1 MKLNAAST
9 IQKAKNRALAA
20 VVITRYETHGDF
32 KHKSSEGQNCTKSTR
47 TELLNLCQS
56 QFGAIRRMYHEL
68 REKEAAL
75 QNVEDL
81 NMRAELEAEFE
92 EESASTNRHTIGVM
106 RLIGKLFVWKMITL
120 VLYVVTGYCF
130 TWWTCEHSAHAS
142 AASQLKFIILELI
155 ISTARNKTGCKRVD
169 TASRS
174 GKSQE
179 IFVQMLFKKGL
190 VAMGTHWTGCPA
202 PLYPTTVLLLGPP
215 ASQSRILP
223 A

>member
-75 QNVEDL
+75 QNVEDP

-120 VLYVVTGYCF
+120 CF
-130 TWWTCEHSAHAS
+130 
-142 AASQLKFIILELI
+142 LKKVWLRWGPI
-155 ISTARNKTGCKRVD
+155 GPD
-169 TASRS
+169 
-174 GKSQE
+174 
-179 IFVQMLFKKGL
+179 
-190 VAMGTHWTGCPA
+190 
-202 PLYPTTVLLLGPP
+202 VLLPCTQL
-215 ASQSRILP
+215 QSYYLDLRHLSLESYLHDVPIFS
-223 A
+223 